1 MCEKRKNGAKY
12 VCEVLKCIDL
22 NKLQRSNERVS
33 QDKESISK
41 GIKIVSKKKVRK
53 FVAFLTGGEDWL
65 NVNRTA
71 DHAGSYKTLS
81 V

>member
-33 QDKESISK
+33 QDKESLAK
-41 GIKIVSKKKVRK
+41 GIKIVSKKKRSANSLHSSQEVR
-53 FVAFLTGGEDWL
+53 TGS
-65 NVNRTA
+65 T
-71 DHAGSYKTLS
+71 
-81 V
+81 